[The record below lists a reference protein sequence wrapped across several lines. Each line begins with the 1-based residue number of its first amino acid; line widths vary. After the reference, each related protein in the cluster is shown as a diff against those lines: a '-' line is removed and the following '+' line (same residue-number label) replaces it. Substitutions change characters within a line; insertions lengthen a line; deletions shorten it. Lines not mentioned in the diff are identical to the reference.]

1 MNEIQYED
9 LHDYLEELIADKET
23 EYVEF
28 KHGKGGFPSNPFWE
42 SYSSFANTEGGV
54 IVIGVKEKNG
64 IFKPEGLTR
73 EQIDEYEKI
82 FWDGANN
89 PLIISQNLLTNKD
102 IVKGEYLGSHIIMFF
117 VPRASRENRPIYKGQ
132 NPLRGTYRR
141 DASGDYLCKERE
153 VAIMLSEQSPSLAQD
168 FDILD
173 GFTIEDIDEDS
184 FRGFRQLFASL
195 RPSHVWAT
203 DDDLSLLKHIK
214 AYRKDRKTGKEGLTL
229 SGLLMFGKND
239 SIMDALPHYMIDY
252 REYTPGSERWSD
264 RIYNDGTWEANLFQA
279 YRRILPKLQSS
290 LPMPFK
296 IKGNNRLDETKA
308 HVALREAFVN
318 FCVHASYQSDSKL
331 TILKYPNEIVFSNPG
346 TMLVSKEQY
355 YSGGYTVC
363 RNPSLQT
370 MFSLIGAA
378 EKAGSGSDTIVR
390 GWKEAQYRLPVIAEK
405 SDPNMVELVLPLES
419 VMSDKIK
426 AELFELFGDRINSLD
441 ANRLK
446 VLAMALSMGNITNS
460 LLQHSIELHRSD
472 ITALLRALCKD
483 GYLIS
488 QGFGRGT
495 NYILNKSVGKLGGLF
510 SNSSNDGESYGESY
524 GESTDRLREGQV
536 RRKRL
541 SYSELSAEI
550 AAICDTWKSC
560 SEIARILCYKSN
572 YISTR
577 LLPRM
582 LSEGLIESL
591 HKDSPKHPG
600 QKYRAI
606 KNGSKSK

>member
-1 MNEIQYED
+1 
-9 LHDYLEELIADKET
+9 
-23 EYVEF
+23 
-28 KHGKGGFPSNPFWE
+28 
-42 SYSSFANTEGGV
+42 
-54 IVIGVKEKNG
+54 
-64 IFKPEGLTR
+64 
-73 EQIDEYEKI
+73 
-82 FWDGANN
+82 
-89 PLIISQNLLTNKD
+89 
-102 IVKGEYLGSHIIMFF
+102 
-117 VPRASRENRPIYKGQ
+117 
-132 NPLRGTYRR
+132 
-141 DASGDYLCKERE
+141 
-153 VAIMLSEQSPSLAQD
+153 
-168 FDILD
+168 
-173 GFTIEDIDEDS
+173 
-184 FRGFRQLFASL
+184 
-195 RPSHVWAT
+195 
-203 DDDLSLLKHIK
+203 
-214 AYRKDRKTGKEGLTL
+214 
-229 SGLLMFGKND
+229 
-239 SIMDALPHYMIDY
+239 
-252 REYTPGSERWSD
+252 
-264 RIYNDGTWEANLFQA
+264 
-279 YRRILPKLQSS
+279 
-290 LPMPFK
+290 
-296 IKGNNRLDETKA
+296 
-308 HVALREAFVN
+308 
-318 FCVHASYQSDSKL
+318 
-331 TILKYPNEIVFSNPG
+331 
-346 TMLVSKEQY
+346 MLVSKEQY

-405 SDPNMVELVLPLES
+405 SGPNMVELVLPLES

-426 AELFELFGDRINSLD
+426 AGLFELFGDRINSLD

-446 VLAMALSMGNITNS
+446 VLAMALSMGNISNS

-483 GYLIS
+483 GYLTS

-495 NYILNKSVGKLGGLF
+495 NYILNRSVGELGGLF
-510 SNSSNDGESYGESY
+510 TNSSNDGESYGESY
-524 GESTDRLREGQV
+524 GESKDQLPEGQV

-550 AAICDTWKSC
+550 SAICDTWKSC

-606 KNGSKSK
+606 KNRSKSK